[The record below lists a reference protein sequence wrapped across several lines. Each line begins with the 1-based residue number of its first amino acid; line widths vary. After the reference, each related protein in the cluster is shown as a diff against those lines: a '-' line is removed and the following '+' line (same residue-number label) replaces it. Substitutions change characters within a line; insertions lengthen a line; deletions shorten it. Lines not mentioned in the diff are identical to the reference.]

1 MVETT
6 LITLNRELLQA
17 PLTAEE
23 THWVSELADK
33 LPDDVDLTFEESKI
47 LTRFSIREWPDSL
60 ILKVKDVI
68 DAEDFLIDDPE
79 QQQAVSV

>member
-6 LITLNRELLQA
+6 MKTLNRELLQA
-17 PLTAEE
+17 PLNPEE
-23 THWVSELADK
+23 ARWVSELADK
-33 LPDDVDLTFEESKI
+33 LLDDVDLTFEESKI
-47 LTRFSIREWPDSL
+47 LTRLSIREWPDSL

-79 QQQAVSV
+79 Q

>member
-1 MVETT
+1 MSAVETT
-6 LITLNRELLQA
+6 MKILSREVLQT

-23 THWVSELADK
+23 TRWVSELADK

-47 LTRFSIREWPDSL
+47 LTRLSIREWPDSL

-68 DAEDFLIDDPE
+68 DVEDFLDEDSG
-79 QQQAVSV
+79 Q

>member
-1 MVETT
+1 MKVSS
-6 LITLNRELLQA
+6 REVLQT

-23 THWVSELADK
+23 TRWVSELADK

-47 LTRFSIREWPDSL
+47 LTRLSIREWPDSL

-68 DAEDFLIDDPE
+68 DVEDFLDEDSG
-79 QQQAVSV
+79 Q